1 MNVLT
6 IDIDYA
12 FSPMIS
18 TYDDHVIGSRISLE
32 EQKNILLGKGF
43 TEPEINHKKFTD
55 LVNVF
60 NNFRS
65 NAKVVLITHHHQ
77 ILDHIPLHE
86 DINLQNI
93 DHHHDIFYP
102 DWHELEKLD
111 EGNWVYHLSKTN
123 KLKKYTWFK
132 NSDSE
137 PYCDCLDL
145 NFEFRQLVDLSI
157 KHVTKPE
164 LIVLCSSPHWTF
176 DYNNTLM
183 KKMAGEDDDN

>member
-1 MNVLT
+1 MNILS

-12 FSPMIS
+12 FSPTIS
-18 TYDDHVIGSRISLE
+18 LYDDFIVGSRIDYE
-32 EQKNILLGKGF
+32 EQQDILSANNCCSPKLNKKKFNKLKKILKNFKNTTVVTI
-43 TEPEINHKKFTD
+43 EHHHEIINHIFLFKN
-55 LVNVF
+55 L
-60 NNFRS
+60 
-65 NAKVVLITHHHQ
+65 
-77 ILDHIPLHE
+77 HI
-86 DINLQNI
+86 QNI

-183 KKMAGEDDDN
+183 KKMAGDNEDT